1 MKAAGFNNYMGPG
14 DPAAELHF
22 VRGYNVFYDSP
33 NGDIIEVILFQ
44 FATQDDATLFQ
55 DSWVPGG
62 PANTRADPVIPG
74 AEDFDST
81 TVDQDSAD
89 HGVIATKGNVAFV
102 IDDVTS
108 GTARVPVVETM
119 ARQQYA
125 ALLARCRMET
135 DQAGRHRIAGTWGGA
150 LVGI

>member
-1 MKAAGFNNYMGPG
+1 MRRNESAALSGWCCPVR
-14 DPAAELHF
+14 PRAA
-22 VRGYNVFYDSP
+22 
-33 NGDIIEVILFQ
+33 
-44 FATQDDATLFQ
+44 
-55 DSWVPGG
+55 
-62 PANTRADPVIPG
+62 

-108 GTARVPVVETM
+108 STARVPVVETM

-125 ALLARCRMET
+125 ALLAGCRMET
-135 DQAGRHRIAGTWGGA
+135 D
-150 LVGI
+150 